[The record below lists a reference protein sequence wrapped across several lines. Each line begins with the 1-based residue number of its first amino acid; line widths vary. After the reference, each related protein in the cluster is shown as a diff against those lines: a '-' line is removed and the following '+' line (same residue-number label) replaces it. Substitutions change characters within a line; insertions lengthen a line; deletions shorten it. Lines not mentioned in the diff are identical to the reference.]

1 MKKFVCSVCGYVY
14 EGAEAPEVC
23 PICKAPKEKF
33 IEQGEDLTWAAE
45 HVVGVASDVPE
56 DIKKDLRANFEGE
69 CSEVGMYLAMSRV
82 AFREGYPEVGL
93 YYEKAAYEEAE
104 HAARASRR
112 SRNRQHQE
120 KSADACRG
128 RERSNRWQNRSC
140 KTCQSPESR
149 CNP

>member
-82 AFREGYPEVGL
+82 AFREGYPEVVCTMKKQL
-93 YYEKAAYEEAE
+93 TK
-104 HAARASRR
+104 
-112 SRNRQHQE
+112 RQSTQQNSQSFSA
-120 KSADACRG
+120 KS
-128 RERSNRWQNRSC
+128 
-140 KTCQSPESR
+140 
-149 CNP
+149 